1 MQTAADGRVPGPSG
15 NRNDSHQ
22 SIVSELVSLIEHVQA
37 SMKRLEAA
45 IAREPTP
52 GNQDAAGNV
61 FVLDDVTPR
70 YVKANAAL
78 NACNAGLGAA
88 LHYLLDAR
96 APRHQADDLA
106 ACDRRPIHL
115 INHVRSA

>member
-1 MQTAADGRVPGPSG
+1 MQVAADGRDPGPSSD
-15 NRNDSHQ
+15 RNDSHQ

-37 SMKRLEAA
+37 GMKQLEAA
-45 IAREPTP
+45 IARESTP

-78 NACNAGLGAA
+78 SACNAGLGVA
-88 LHYLLDAR
+88 LHYMLDAR
-96 APRHQADDLA
+96 APRHQARDFA
-106 ACDRRPIHL
+106 AGDRRPALL
-115 INHVRSA
+115 IDHARSA

>member
-1 MQTAADGRVPGPSG
+1 MQAAADGRVPSPSG
-15 NRNDSHQ
+15 DRKDGYH
-22 SIVSELVSLIEHVQA
+22 SIVSELVTLVEHVQA
-37 SMKRLEAA
+37 GMKQLEAA
-45 IAREPTP
+45 IAGELAP

-78 NACNAGLGAA
+78 NACNAGLGVA

-96 APRHQADDLA
+96 APRHQAGDFTA
-106 ACDRRPIHL
+106 SDRRPVRL
-115 INHVRSA
+115 INHA

>member
-1 MQTAADGRVPGPSG
+1 MQTAADSGVSSPSG
-15 NRNDSHQ
+15 DRNDNHH

-37 SMKRLEAA
+37 SMKLLEAA
-45 IAREPTP
+45 IAREAGP

-78 NACNAGLGAA
+78 DACNAGLGVA

-96 APRHQADDLA
+96 AARHETGDFTAS
-106 ACDRRPIHL
+106 DRRPVRL
-115 INHVRSA
+115 INRA

>member
-1 MQTAADGRVPGPSG
+1 MQASADGRVPSPIGD
-15 NRNDSHQ
+15 RNDGHH

-37 SMKRLEAA
+37 GMKQLEAA
-45 IAREPTP
+45 IARETAA
-52 GNQDAAGNV
+52 GNQDAASNV

-78 NACNAGLGAA
+78 HACNAGLGVA

-96 APRHQADDLA
+96 APRHQAGAFTVSDL
-106 ACDRRPIHL
+106 RPVRL
-115 INHVRSA
+115 INRA